1 MSTQDVLA
9 HHLGAFSEGVDSI
22 MSDYADRSVL
32 FTPDGPVVGHEAIRD
47 FLHSFL
53 ANSPDGLLQAMT
65 VLRQD
70 IHGEFAYIHWK
81 ADPFIPFASDTF
93 VIRGGKIL
101 AQSFAMFPPAAS

>member
-1 MSTQDVLA
+1 MSTQDVLT
-9 HHLGAFSEGVDSI
+9 HHLGAFSEDVDSI
-22 MSDYADRSVL
+22 MSDYVDKSVL
-32 FTPDGPVVGHEAIRD
+32 FTPDGPLVGRETIRD
-47 FLHSFL
+47 FFHAFL
-53 ANSPDGLLQAMT
+53 TTSPDGLLQAMT

-101 AQSFAMFPPAAS
+101 AHSFALFPPAAN